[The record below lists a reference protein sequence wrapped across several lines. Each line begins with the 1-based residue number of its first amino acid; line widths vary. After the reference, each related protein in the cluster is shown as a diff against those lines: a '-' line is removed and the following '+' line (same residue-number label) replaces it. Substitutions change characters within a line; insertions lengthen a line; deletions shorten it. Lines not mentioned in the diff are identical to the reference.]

1 MVKFFSALKDPKS
14 NPEQEEKF
22 KMLLQGGKGE
32 IKRQHAVDDKLY
44 GTEEG
49 VRMKNESQ
57 LANNNINNNSSN
69 SDSDNNG
76 DKEGKGKKK
85 KKKIVKRKKN
95 QVGNDN
101 HEKNENNNPTSEGE
115 QETKMMM
122 NKLISMPSI
131 HQAAMGTV
139 AVGTLAIVASLIG
152 GGKRGQ

>member
-14 NPEQEEKF
+14 NPEQEEKL

-49 VRMKNESQ
+49 VRIKNESQ
-57 LANNNINNNSSN
+57 LANNSSN
-69 SDSDNNG
+69 SNSDGDS
-76 DKEGKGKKK
+76 DKEGEKKKK
-85 KKKIVKRKKN
+85 KKKIVKRKKS

-101 HEKNENNNPTSEGE
+101 HDKHENNNPPSEGE
-115 QETKMMM
+115 QESKMMM

-131 HQAAMGTV
+131 QQAAMGTV
-139 AVGTLAIVASLIG
+139 AVGTLAILASLIG